1 MGTYLSSGIAR
12 PRAGRVGDS
21 AERLASSDM
30 AEVQVHAE
38 QDQLPEQDDEADDP
52 MALMS
57 AGWAKEWCVEATIT
71 PTTR

>member
-1 MGTYLSSGIAR
+1 
-12 PRAGRVGDS
+12 
-21 AERLASSDM
+21 M

-57 AGWAKEWCVEATIT
+57 AGWAKEWCVEATMT